1 MFRNNVCTVLL
12 LAFSVLPIAA
22 QQAAPS
28 ANGIQSPAAV
38 TIFGCVNDTTGT
50 VRIVNSNTV
59 CKATEHKIHW
69 NQVGPRGPQEIRG
82 IKGCGGLKVHRD
94 PRDPEA
100 QGAQGPP
107 GVAVGY
113 SSVSIDQDPL
123 LPGFPGVLLAQ
134 SNPVAFSGTYFISA
148 SALLDIGAGDNEGAF
163 CYDTTASNGTP
174 VQFGGSGLTG
184 NFQQASITDVFTVN
198 AGDSFQLFCYGSI
211 GGFSDAFNAGL
222 TATLINSADSAS
234 KESSTWA

>member
-1 MFRNNVCTVLL
+1 V
-12 LAFSVLPIAA
+12 
-22 QQAAPS
+22 
-28 ANGIQSPAAV
+28 
-38 TIFGCVNDTTGT
+38 
-50 VRIVNSNTV
+50 
-59 CKATEHKIHW
+59 
-69 NQVGPRGPQEIRG
+69 
-82 IKGCGGLKVHRD
+82 
-94 PRDPEA
+94 
-100 QGAQGPP
+100 
-107 GVAVGY
+107 
-113 SSVSIDQDPL
+113 
-123 LPGFPGVLLAQ
+123 LPGFPGVLVAQ

-234 KESSTWA
+234 KKVRHGRKIHPPMSAGVR